1 MFQPRRIPEETQEFY
16 ESWPAHSTV
25 EEAKKLLEYK
35 ESPERPVCVCAFVC
49 CQVKLPI
56 VLRKVPAKS
65 GKSKITRNTRHHETS
80 LYSVTASTACAALP
94 LSKEDGCRPN
104 FPRIDDNLHKLTSTN
119 KNPGQWKTKENRDM
133 ENPKLQSHAKC
144 KQVTFARF
152 RWIFARTFTKRRDS
166 AWAVQMASLMHH
178 SLVRLVTCSAAMQAC
193 EGCKTSKV
201 LGAADHFHCFCV
213 KISY

>member
-1 MFQPRRIPEETQEFY
+1 M
-16 ESWPAHSTV
+16 
-25 EEAKKLLEYK
+25 
-35 ESPERPVCVCAFVC
+35 CVCAFVC

-65 GKSKITRNTRHHETS
+65 GKSKITRKTRHHETS

-104 FPRIDDNLHKLTSTN
+104 FPRIDDNLHKLTQAQTKTLAN
-119 KNPGQWKTKENRDM
+119 GRRRKTVTWK
-133 ENPKLQSHAKC
+133 NPKLQSHARC

-152 RWIFARTFTKRRDS
+152 RWIFPRTFTKRRDS

-213 KISY
+213 KISYQYNRSQIGRKANTKPSS